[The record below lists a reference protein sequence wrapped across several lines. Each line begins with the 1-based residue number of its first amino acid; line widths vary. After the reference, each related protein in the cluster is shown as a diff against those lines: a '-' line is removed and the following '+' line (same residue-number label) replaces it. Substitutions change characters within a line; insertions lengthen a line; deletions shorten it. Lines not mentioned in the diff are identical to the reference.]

1 MRRQCLDPS
10 VTLIT
15 LSQRTA
21 EANHPFGLWL
31 VERGIARMH
40 SSGTIKRHRKSVR
53 ARRARLEVSNNAHRI
68 AITISREVRLGSPK
82 FVAGQEPAICF
93 SGRALAYSAGYGNPG
108 CLLGLPVDLVDPD
121 VAKEGTVIDVSPGLP
136 ASARDVDGIAR
147 RCRGIVRT
155 RAVASATVA
164 LVPIPGL
171 DLVADVALLARMIER
186 INCEFGLR
194 GCEKIPRPDDV
205 CGIMYSGLGARQRR

>member
-1 MRRQCLDPS
+1 M
-10 VTLIT
+10 
-15 LSQRTA
+15 
-21 EANHPFGLWL
+21 
-31 VERGIARMH
+31 
-40 SSGTIKRHRKSVR
+40 
-53 ARRARLEVSNNAHRI
+53 
-68 AITISREVRLGSPK
+68 
-82 FVAGQEPAICF
+82 
-93 SGRALAYSAGYGNPG
+93 
-108 CLLGLPVDLVDPD
+108 
-121 VAKEGTVIDVSPGLP
+121 IDVSPGLP